1 MKKPWTLRKRVFLS
15 SVAIMGIV
23 TFLLSVFNVM
33 EIYLTERNTTAFET
47 YMNLSTFFDSL
58 SEAGS
63 CLEEYLYT
71 ENEDSLTDYDEAIQ
85 TAEQS
90 IENLDPAFLKDQMW
104 HFQLLENM
112 LYSYE
117 DLGAELIADP
127 LDDAMYAKTVN
138 AQDLIQATSGD
149 YYQRLTNRVEHHVE
163 QLQLVNRAIV
173 IGSLAV
179 IAILLFWII
188 YVAFIML
195 RSFIRP
201 LY

>member
-58 SEAGS
+58 SEAGG

-117 DLGAELIADP
+117 DLGAEAIRRMEVEDFP
-127 LDDAMYAKTVN
+127 VTV
-138 AQDLIQATSGD
+138 
-149 YYQRLTNRVEHHVE
+149 
-163 QLQLVNRAIV
+163 V
-173 IGSLAV
+173 IDTLGRNLYETGRKAYLASREK
-179 IAILLFWII
+179 I
-188 YVAFIML
+188 
-195 RSFIRP
+195 
-201 LY
+201 